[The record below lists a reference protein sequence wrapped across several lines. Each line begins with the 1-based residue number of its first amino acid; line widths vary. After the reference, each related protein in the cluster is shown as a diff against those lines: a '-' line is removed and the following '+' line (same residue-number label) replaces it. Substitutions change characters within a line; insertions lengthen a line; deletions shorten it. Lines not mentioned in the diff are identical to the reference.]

1 MRASV
6 PAPLASTT
14 RANSP
19 HTASSKREMLSGIF
33 PLIKCFNI
41 KRKSTLAVLN
51 RLPISNTRAVITQV
65 ITQLNKQLEN
75 TGIDPVTSRMLSEHS
90 TI

>member
-41 KRKSTLAVLN
+41 KRKSTLAMLN
-51 RLPISNTRAVITQV
+51 RLPISSTRAV